1 MHGERRLAMPERMK
15 PKPVVK
21 LIVPTVR
28 STHSGYDDPEA
39 EAYDAEK
46 EAKDA
51 PDRKDT

>member
-1 MHGERRLAMPERMK
+1 MPERMK
-15 PKPVVK
+15 PNLVVK
-21 LIVPTVR
+21 LIVPTVCYTR
-28 STHSGYDDPEA
+28 SGYDDPEA

>member
-1 MHGERRLAMPERMK
+1 MSERMK

-28 STHSGYDDPEA
+28 CTRSGYDDPEA

-46 EAKDA
+46 DAKDA